1 MNLKLCYYSCSLQQ
15 KIPFPDVYV
24 YYFFYFTDPEESL
37 VLKRHYILDRD
48 HMRMKA
54 RNFTLLYICHC
65 GEKSS

>member
-1 MNLKLCYYSCSLQQ
+1 M
-15 KIPFPDVYV
+15 YV